1 MAFNGSG
8 CSPLTQNRRF
18 YSLFDCPSC
27 AQPFIKSIARNSKFY
42 SPFGNSKGHPPVFD
56 YFIPSCIKHLLFSGG
71 PSAIRRLII
80 SAGVNSI
87 KGHSRLWLAKVGK
100 KIYKIMPPFAHFN
113 ASAAVV
119 RIGWIFLIIAS
130 LFYAVP
136 YTIERSFTHAVSSI
150 GRVKLFRSFARFFI
164 SQTTARSNL
173 KILKMV
179 SSYLLNIPTLTLAK
193 SITPCREDCKIT
205 NNGTDNQLVNFFSRH
220 GKDNSAYF
228 TNCKGELYA
237 L

>member
-8 CSPLTQNRRF
+8 CAPLTQNRCF
-18 YSLFDCPSC
+18 YSLLNCPSC

-42 SPFGNSKGHPPVFD
+42 SPFGNSKGYPFVFD
-56 YFIPSCIKHLLFSGG
+56 YFIPSCIKHLLFSGS
-71 PSAIRRLII
+71 PSAIRRLIV
-80 SAGVNSI
+80 SVGVNSV
-87 KGHSRLWLAKVGK
+87 KGHPRLWFAKVGK
-100 KIYKIMPPFAHFN
+100 KVRKIMPTFAQFN
-113 ASAAVV
+113 ASAAII
-119 RIGWIFLIIAS
+119 RIRWIFFIIAS

-136 YTIERSFTHAVSSI
+136 YTINRRFAHAMGSI
-150 GRVKLFRSFARFFI
+150 GRVEIFHSFSRFFI

-179 SSYLLNIPTLTLAK
+179 SSYLFNIPTPTLAK

-205 NNGTDNQLVNFFSRH
+205 NNGTDNQLVSFFSRH
-220 GKDNSAYF
+220 GKDSSAYF

-237 L
+237 V